1 MVLTQEK
8 TSNKTN
14 IFRHFLTMPADTLLT
29 AIRAHLELEPT
40 HSVIIEPI
48 TKGASG
54 RTVIRLKPDDHPS
67 YIGIHYTMERSDNAN
82 YLPVSKFLSDAKL
95 NVPHV
100 LYDNTSRCCALVED
114 LGDQDLLSMRD
125 EPWEVRE
132 PFYRFAFQQLDKLFY
147 TRPPK
152 DLEFQPPFDVHMYEW
167 EQDYFYDHLA
177 GRHLEMSSGETQVL
191 RQHASLKHMAEAL
204 GASARHLVHRDFQSQ
219 NIIIKENKA
228 YLIDFQ
234 GMRRGRQEY
243 DIASIIYDPYMNH
256 PVEEREKLLDLWED
270 VSEERPLDD
279 IFTMCSIQRLMQ
291 ALGAYGNLVSNKNEK
306 WYAQHIPT
314 AANLLR
320 EIVTDTEYAEPT
332 LPVLDL
338 IES

>member
-1 MVLTQEK
+1 
-8 TSNKTN
+8 
-14 IFRHFLTMPADTLLT
+14 MPANTLLT
-29 AIRAHLELEPT
+29 AISAHLDLEPT

-54 RTVIRLKPDDHPS
+54 RTIIRLKPEGFPT
-67 YIGIHYTMERSDNAN
+67 YIGIHYTLERADNSN
-82 YLPVSKFLSDAKL
+82 FLPVAEFLTKAKL

-100 LYDNTSRCCALVED
+100 LYDNVGRCCALVED

-132 PFYRFAFQQLDKLFY
+132 PIYRSTFQQLDKLFY

-152 DLEFQPPFDVHMYEW
+152 DLEFQPAFDSHMYVW
-167 EQDYFYDHLA
+167 EQDYFYDYLA
-177 GRHLEMSSGETQVL
+177 EMYLGMSSGETKAL
-191 RQHASLKHMAEAL
+191 RDAPILKKMAEAL
-204 GASARHLVHRDFQSQ
+204 GASSRHLVHRDFQSQ
-219 NIIIKENKA
+219 NIIVKEGKA

-243 DIASIIYDPYMNH
+243 DLASLIYDPYMNH
-256 PVEEREKLLDLWED
+256 SAEEREKLLDIWED
-270 VSEERPLDD
+270 VTEERPLDD
-279 IFTMCSIQRLMQ
+279 ILQMCAIQRLMQ
-291 ALGAYGNLVSNKNEK
+291 ALGAYGNLVTNKHDQ
-306 WYAQHIPT
+306 WFATHIPT

-320 EIVTDTEYAEPT
+320 ELVTGTDYADAI

-338 IES
+338 VDSK